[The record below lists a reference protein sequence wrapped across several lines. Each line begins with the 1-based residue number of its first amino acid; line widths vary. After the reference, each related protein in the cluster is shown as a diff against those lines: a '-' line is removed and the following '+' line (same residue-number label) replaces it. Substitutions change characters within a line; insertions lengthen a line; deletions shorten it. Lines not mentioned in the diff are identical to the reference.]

1 MAHFGVVAPAFYSHF
16 NALSALAAA
25 LIERGHR
32 VTFLHRPDAAGWI
45 ADARIG
51 FHALGADRYPPG
63 SLAATLRLAANP
75 GSPLGLR
82 KVIVDMA
89 DTTDMLC
96 RELPA
101 ALQALRI
108 DALLGDQME
117 AAAGLV
123 AEAIGMP
130 FISVACALPVNRE
143 PGIPLPVMPFEFG
156 TSERSL
162 QMYDGSTRVYDW
174 LMTPHRKVIERQ
186 ARSLGVPARGMLHE
200 CLSPLAQISQTV
212 SGFDFP
218 RHRLPANFH
227 HVGPLRHAAA
237 AGEQSGAPSAAT
249 AGISSGAAS
258 AQPSSA
264 HSSAP
269 GDGRATGPRIDAMPA
284 IAGDRPFIF
293 ASLGTLQGQRFAL
306 FKRIAQA
313 CRSLNAQLLVAH
325 CGGLN
330 ARQAQAIERAGA
342 AGATTV
348 CAFAPQQAVLARAD
362 AVVSHAGLNTA
373 MDAIAARTPI
383 LALPIAFDQPGVA
396 ARICHAGI
404 GLRASARFAGAG
416 QLGTHLRRLLDEP
429 EYGQRLTVLAEALA
443 QAGGT
448 PRAADIVEAA
458 LRLTPRKPDAA
469 TAHLNAGGAPH
480 EAGSHLNVG
489 GAPDHAAARHSAGTR
504 A

>member
-16 NALSALAAA
+16 NALAALALA
-25 LIERGHR
+25 LIARGHR
-32 VTFLHRPDAAGWI
+32 VTFLHRPDAAAWI
-45 ADARIG
+45 TDARIG
-51 FHALGADRYPPG
+51 FHALGAHRYPPG
-63 SLAATLRLAANP
+63 SLAASLRLAANP

-101 ALQALRI
+101 ALEALRV

-123 AEAIGMP
+123 AEALGMP
-130 FISVACALPVNRE
+130 FISIACALPVNRE

-156 TSERSL
+156 TGERSL
-162 QMYDGSTRVYDW
+162 KMYEGSARVYDW
-174 LMTPHRKVIERQ
+174 LMAPHRKVIERQ
-186 ARSLGVPARGMLHE
+186 ARGLGIPVRAALHE

-212 SGFDFP
+212 AGFDFP
-218 RHRLPANFH
+218 RRNPPPHFH
-227 HVGPLRHAAA
+227 HVGPLRH
-237 AGEQSGAPSAAT
+237 T
-249 AGISSGAAS
+249 AS
-258 AQPSSA
+258 AHA
-264 HSSAP
+264 
-269 GDGRATGPRIDAMPA
+269 GDALPA

-306 FKRIAQA
+306 FKRIARA
-313 CRSLNAQLLVAH
+313 CRALDAQLLVAH

-330 ARQAQAIERAGA
+330 TRQAQAIESAGP

-348 CAFAPQQAVLARAD
+348 CAFAPQQAALARAD

-396 ARICHAGI
+396 ARISHAGI
-404 GLRASARFAGAG
+404 GLRASPRFAGAE
-416 QLGTHLRRLLDEP
+416 QLAARLRRLLADP
-429 EYGQRLTVLAEALA
+429 AYAQRLAPLAAQLA

-448 PRAADIVEAA
+448 QRAADIVEAA
-458 LRLTPRKPDAA
+458 LG
-469 TAHLNAGGAPH
+469 LNAHASN
-480 EAGSHLNVG
+480 EAS
-489 GAPDHAAARHSAGTR
+489 ARA
-504 A
+504 

>member
-16 NALSALAAA
+16 NAMAALALA
-25 LIERGHR
+25 LIARGHQ

-45 ADARIG
+45 PDARIG

-101 ALQALRI
+101 AIEALRI

-123 AEAIGMP
+123 AEAMRLP

-143 PGIPLPVMPFEFG
+143 AGIPLPVMPFEFG
-156 TSERSL
+156 TGERSL
-162 QMYDGSTRVYDW
+162 KMYEGSTRVYDW
-174 LMTPHRKVIERQ
+174 LMSPHRAVIERQ
-186 ARSLGVPARGMLHE
+186 SRALGIPARGMLHE

-212 SGFDFP
+212 AAFDFP
-218 RHRLPANFH
+218 RRHLPASFH
-227 HVGPLRHAAA
+227 HVGPLRHA
-237 AGEQSGAPSAAT
+237 T
-249 AGISSGAAS
+249 R
-258 AQPSSA
+258 
-264 HSSAP
+264 
-269 GDGRATGPRIDAMPA
+269 GDTQHADPRIEPMPA
-284 IAGDRPFIF
+284 VADDRPFIF
-293 ASLGTLQGQRFAL
+293 ASLGTLQGQRFSL

-313 CRSLNAQLLVAH
+313 CRELNVQLLVAH

-330 ARQAQAIERAGA
+330 PQQAQAVERAGP

-362 AVVSHAGLNTA
+362 AVVSHAGLNTV

-383 LALPIAFDQPGVA
+383 LALPIAFDQPGA
-396 ARICHAGI
+396 ASRICHAGI
-404 GLRASARFAGAG
+404 GLRASPRFTGPARLA
-416 QLGTHLRRLLDEP
+416 THLRRLLDDP
-429 EYGQRLTVLAEALA
+429 EYGRRLDALSEQLA

-448 PRAADIVEAA
+448 PRAADIVETA
-458 LRLTPRKPDAA
+458 LN
-469 TAHLNAGGAPH
+469 LNRQDDTEARRTAGGLA
-480 EAGSHLNVG
+480 
-489 GAPDHAAARHSAGTR
+489 
-504 A
+504 